1 MATQK
6 QRAFAEHYALDHN
19 GAAAAVR
26 AGYAPGSARQTASE
40 LLAKP
45 EVQALVADH
54 EALAAERL
62 GVTKERV
69 LAELQA
75 AVELARQKGDVMA
88 MISAWREIG
97 KMIGAY
103 APERKRVEV
112 SLEGDR
118 LRAKYEAMSDR
129 ELLAIAE
136 GKRER
141 P

>member
-1 MATQK
+1 MVTPK
-6 QRAFAEHYALDHN
+6 QRTFAEHYALDHN

-26 AGYAPGSARQTASE
+26 AGYAKGSARQTASD

-45 EVQALVADH
+45 EVQALVSKH

-69 LAELQA
+69 LAELEA

-88 MISAWREIG
+88 MISGWREIG

-112 SLEGDR
+112 SLEGDK
-118 LRAKYEAMSDR
+118 LRAQYEATSDQ
-129 ELLAIAE
+129 ELLAIGE
-136 GKRER
+136 GKDK
-141 P
+141 